1 MRGAHAGS
9 VSRRSA
15 GSSRFA
21 LIAARH
27 DLRLDDDVPEFTR
40 GLLDTLHGAFLR
52 PFPSCAIAQFH
63 GDRDAEQTEPRVVAR
78 GTQLVA
84 PIARQV
90 FLTAADVT
98 LVPLAVL
105 ATRYTTSAV
114 APMHTPLPPDTAGLL
129 SFTLELTSP
138 SATFAIV
145 PDVLRFHL
153 TGTREVVAA
162 LVDGVLLHTHSSFA
176 KESCTGI
183 KSTLRKD

>member
-1 MRGAHAGS
+1 MLARPTKYSSFRYRGFSGARADAGS

-21 LIAARH
+21 PIAARH

-78 GTQLVA
+78 GTQRVT

-90 FLTAADVT
+90 FLTGT
-98 LVPLAVL
+98 P
-105 ATRYTTSAV
+105 V
-114 APMHTPLPPDTAGLL
+114 AHY
-129 SFTLELTSP
+129 F
-138 SATFAIV
+138 
-145 PDVLRFHL
+145 
-153 TGTREVVAA
+153 
-162 LVDGVLLHTHSSFA
+162 
-176 KESCTGI
+176 
-183 KSTLRKD
+183 